1 MKVKIIK
8 ESYFDRSQKKYGKRP
23 EPKSVIDKTR
33 PPGEFDSLKYVQAR
47 DPYEPEYEHE
57 MSGVREVEA
66 VTLPSEILEL
76 WDLDHFDLDP
86 FYNALSRWF
95 RAKRVEKEKAGGFIT
110 SIKGPDGGEYRG
122 TPRAIIYFDV
132 HQAELQHND
141 LKSASRKHWA
151 GYGPSGKDPSFEYV
165 EERKINES
173 KIKVKILRE
182 DVKKKSTKEKYF
194 GSVVTQLKK
203 NPELAIDSTWI
214 MTSPALGR
222 SLGHGYSRAVYEI
235 PENKNLVIKLA
246 KSSQVKAGS
255 FTNAQ
260 EVKHFNKYPEF
271 FPKVYESGKTSW
283 ERQSVIRADPADWVT
298 KTTVK
303 EFPKVL
309 WLIVD
314 KVIPI
319 RTQTEY
325 WKFIHKSFPQ
335 LVEAAGMLAKSSG
348 EGRSS
353 LTPTQALI
361 ALWEIMMEASWKAGD
376 TSRKTPEEA
385 VTAIAQLI
393 LETRYWGLRK
403 VLSFKN
409 EPDVNVMGAP
419 DKEWL
424 FSRVTYL
431 KRQDM
436 LDEAKKIYNAVGK
449 DAKLARLMKLCDET
463 GIDSNDIRH
472 ENVGTDVATKTK
484 FILLD
489 IGIFLNDYLVNAPA
503 VDPNE
508 PPPL

>member
-1 MKVKIIK
+1 VKIKIIK
-8 ESYFDRSQKKYGKRP
+8 ESYIDRSQKKYVKDK
-23 EPKSVIDKTR
+23 PKTKKAKGVIDKTR
-33 PPGEFDSLKYVQAR
+33 PPAELDRLKYIQAR
-47 DPYEPEYEHE
+47 DPDEPDEFEHG

-66 VTLPSEILEL
+66 VVLPQSISEL
-76 WDLDHFDLDP
+76 WDHEGFDFYP
-86 FYNALSRWF
+86 FYENLDLWF
-95 RAKRVEKEKAGGFIT
+95 SQRRRKQGKDDGRIVNIKAEDG
-110 SIKGPDGGEYRG
+110 SEYSGGE
-122 TPRAIIYFDV
+122 RAIIYFQVEARDMS
-132 HQAELQHND
+132 HNKKRPAGAKD
-141 LKSASRKHWA
+141 WG
-151 GYGPSGKDPSFEYV
+151 GYGGPGWDVEYV
-165 EERKINES
+165 EERKLRET
-173 KIKVKILRE
+173 KVKVKILRE

-222 SLGHGYSRAVYEI
+222 SLGHGYSRTVYEI

-271 FPKVYESGKTSW
+271 FPKVYESGKTNW
-283 ERQSVIRADPADWVT
+283 ERQSVTRADHADWVT
-298 KTTVK
+298 KTDVK

-319 RTQTEY
+319 NDQTEY
-325 WKFIHKSFPQ
+325 WDFIHKSFPQ

-361 ALWEIMMEASWKAGD
+361 ALWEIMMEASWEAGD
-376 TSRKTPEEA
+376 TSRKTPAEA

-393 LETRYWGLRK
+393 LETRYWELRK

-409 EPDVNVMGAP
+409 EPDANVMGAP

-424 FSRVTYL
+424 L

-449 DAKLARLMKLCDET
+449 DTKLARLMKLCDET

-472 ENVGTDVATKTK
+472 ENVGTDIATKTK

-489 IGIFLNDYLVNAPA
+489 IGIFLNDYLVKAPA
-503 VDPNE
+503 VDASM

>member
-1 MKVKIIK
+1 MVARLNKTSQAKDIFPIKEFTKQPTIEDGNWILRGETLVWSYSEFVKIDGIYDYSDAGKVGYSDQIFGYYIRAYLRILKTPIVRGKQNTPIK
-8 ESYFDRSQKKYGKRP
+8 WDFQANIVKGVGEGHTGSFTVGSGDPDDIIPFEK
-23 EPKSVIDKTR
+23 IKTYETPANKAR
-33 PPGEFDSLKYVQAR
+33 QALR
-47 DPYEPEYEHE
+47 
-57 MSGVREVEA
+57 A
-66 VTLPSEILEL
+66 A
-76 WDLDHFDLDP
+76 
-86 FYNALSRWF
+86 ALGRAAQRKQF
-95 RAKRVEKEKAGGFIT
+95 RYAPR
-110 SIKGPDGGEYRG
+110 YR
-122 TPRAIIYFDV
+122 TV
-132 HQAELQHND
+132 
-141 LKSASRKHWA
+141 K
-151 GYGPSGKDPSFEYV
+151 
-165 EERKINES
+165 ES
-173 KIKVKILRE
+173 KIKVKILKE

-214 MTSPALGR
+214 MTSPALGK
-222 SLGHGYSRAVYEI
+222 SLGHGYSRTVYEI

-271 FPKVYESGKTSW
+271 FPKVYESGETSW

-298 KTTVK
+298 KTDVK
-303 EFPKVL
+303 EFPKAL

-361 ALWEIMMEASWKAGD
+361 ALWEIMMEASWEAGN

-403 VLSFKN
+403 VLSFKKRIP
-409 EPDVNVMGAP
+409 PDGDVMGSP
-419 DKEWL
+419 DKEW
-424 FSRVTYL
+424 FL
-431 KRQDM
+431 KRQDI

-449 DAKLARLMKLCDET
+449 DTKLARLIKLCDET

-489 IGIFLNDYLVNAPA
+489 IGIFLNDYLVKAPA
-503 VDPNE
+503 VDASK